1 MTSDSFDLNDIDREP
16 SDEQLSALMECVAM
30 ATRQRAGDARVA
42 MMKKLD
48 DAIADAWKTE
58 WTGRPAVTPTSQTAG
73 S

>member
-42 MMKKLD
+42 MMQKLD